1 MTTPERRLAEL
12 GIELPPTPTPA
23 GTYVPAVQ
31 VGNLL
36 FLSGLGPR
44 RADGTMVQG
53 KVGADLTIEQGR
65 EAARLVALNMLV
77 NIRAALGSLDRVER
91 VVKTLGMVNSAPD
104 FDQHPKVIDGFA
116 DLFVEVFGP
125 ERGRG
130 ARSAVGMAAL
140 PNRIAV
146 EVETIVQVRD

>member
-1 MTTPERRLAEL
+1 MTTPERRLVEL
-12 GIELPPTPTPA
+12 GLELPPAPKPM

-53 KVGADLTIEQGR
+53 KVGAGLTIEQGR
-65 EAARLVALNMLV
+65 EAARLVALNMLA

-91 VVKTLGMVNSAPD
+91 IVKTLGMVNSAPD

-116 DLFVEVFGP
+116 DLLVEVFGP

-146 EVETIVQVRD
+146 EVETILQVRD

>member
-1 MTTPERRLAEL
+1 MTTPERRLVEL
-12 GIELPPTPTPA
+12 GLELPPAPKPM

-65 EAARLVALNMLV
+65 EAARLVALNMLANV
-77 NIRAALGSLDRVER
+77 RSALGSLDRVER

-146 EVETIVQVRD
+146 EVETILQVRD

>member
-12 GIELPPTPTPA
+12 GLELPPAPKPM

-53 KVGADLTIEQGR
+53 KVGTDLTIEQGR

-91 VVKTLGMVNSAPD
+91 VVKTLGMVNSAPE

-146 EVETIVQVRD
+146 EVETILQVRD